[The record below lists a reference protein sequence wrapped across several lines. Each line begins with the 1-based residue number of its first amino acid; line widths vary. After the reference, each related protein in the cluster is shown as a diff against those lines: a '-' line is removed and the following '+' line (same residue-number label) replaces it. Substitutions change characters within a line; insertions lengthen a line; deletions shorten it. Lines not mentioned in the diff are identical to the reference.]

1 MSPVTGAARAPDR
14 VYPCDASPFSDDS
27 RSPHAVILDL
37 VDPLDRLRSAGKRVT
52 DPLETLSQRV
62 AERVV
67 DLVVQA
73 LDVNALVRRVD
84 LNAVLDQVD
93 VNKLLARLDVSAL
106 MDQVDVNDLLAR
118 VDVSA
123 LVDRV
128 DINEILARVD
138 VGRLLDSVD
147 VNDLA
152 ERIDLD
158 QLIEQTNL
166 GAVIAKSSAGVTTEA
181 LDAARSGAVGLDRFI
196 DRWVGRALWRK
207 HPRPVAPR
215 ALLNGTAVDAEASP

>member
-1 MSPVTGAARAPDR
+1 MTRQSSEPAPG
-14 VYPCDASPFSDDS
+14 PGEFTAASPLPDDS
-27 RSPHAVILDL
+27 LTSHAVILGP
-37 VDPLDRLRSAGKRVT
+37 VEPLDRLRSAGKRVT

-73 LDVNALVRRVD
+73 LDVNALMRRVD

-93 VNKLLARLDVSAL
+93 INKLLGRLDVSAL
-106 MDQVDVNDLLAR
+106 MDQVDLNELLAR

-128 DINEILARVD
+128 DVNEILARVD
-138 VGRLLDSVD
+138 VERLLDRVD
-147 VNDLA
+147 VNDVVDRL
-152 ERIDLD
+152 DLD
-158 QLIEQTNL
+158 QIIEDTNL
-166 GAVIAKSSAGVTTEA
+166 GAVIAKSSAGVMDEA

-196 DRWVGRALWRK
+196 DRWIGRALWRK
-207 HPRPVAPR
+207 HPRPVAPQ
-215 ALLNGTAVDAEASP
+215 ALLNGAVTNGEVSS

>member
-1 MSPVTGAARAPDR
+1 
-14 VYPCDASPFSDDS
+14 
-27 RSPHAVILDL
+27 

-73 LDVNALVRRVD
+73 LDVNALMRRVD

-93 VNKLLARLDVSAL
+93 INKLLARLDVPAL
-106 MDQVDVNDLLAR
+106 IDQVDMNEVLAR

-138 VGRLLDSVD
+138 VGRLLDRID

-158 QLIEQTNL
+158 QLVEQTNL

-196 DRWVGRALWRK
+196 DHWIGRALWRK
-207 HPRPVAPR
+207 HPRPLAPQ
-215 ALLNGTAVDAEASP
+215 ALLNGAAADAEVSP

>member
-1 MSPVTGAARAPDR
+1 M
-14 VYPCDASPFSDDS
+14 
-27 RSPHAVILDL
+27 
-37 VDPLDRLRSAGKRVT
+37 DPLDRLRSAGKRVT
-52 DPLETLSQRV
+52 DPLETMSQRV

-73 LDVNALVRRVD
+73 LDVNALMRRVD

-93 VNKLLARLDVSAL
+93 INKLLARLDVPAL
-106 MDQVDVNDLLAR
+106 IDQVDMNEVLAR

-128 DINEILARVD
+128 DMNEVLAQVD
-138 VGRLLDSVD
+138 VGQLLDRID
-147 VNDLA
+147 VNELA
-152 ERIDLD
+152 GRIDFD
-158 QLIEQTNL
+158 ELIEQTNL

-215 ALLNGTAVDAEASP
+215 ALLNGQVVAGSGVDPEVSP

>member
-1 MSPVTGAARAPDR
+1 LP
-14 VYPCDASPFSDDS
+14 DDS
-27 RSPHAVILDL
+27 RTSPTVILGP
-37 VDPLDRLRSAGKRVT
+37 VDPIDRLRKRVT

-84 LNAVLDQVD
+84 LNEVLDQVD
-93 VNKLLARLDVSAL
+93 INKILAK
-106 MDQVDVNDLLAR
+106 

-128 DINEILARVD
+128 DINEILQHVDVSSLLDRVD
-138 VGRLLDSVD
+138 LNELVS
-147 VNDLA
+147 
-152 ERIDLD
+152 RIDMD

-166 GAVIAKSSAGVTTEA
+166 GAVIARSSAGVTTEA
-181 LDAARSGAVGLDRFI
+181 LDAARSGAVGLDRLI
-196 DRWVGRALWRK
+196 DHWVGLVLWRK
-207 HPRPVAPR
+207 HPRPAAPQ
-215 ALLNGTAVDAEASP
+215 ALRNGAAPDAEASP

>member
-1 MSPVTGAARAPDR
+1 M
-14 VYPCDASPFSDDS
+14 
-27 RSPHAVILDL
+27 
-37 VDPLDRLRSAGKRVT
+37 T
-52 DPLETLSQRV
+52 DPLESLSQRV

-84 LNAVLDQVD
+84 LNTVLDQVD
-93 VNKLLARLDVSAL
+93 LNKLLAK
-106 MDQVDVNDLLAR
+106 

-128 DINEILARVD
+128 DVNEILQRVD
-138 VGRLLDSVD
+138 VGALLDRVD
-147 VNDLA
+147 LNDLA
-152 ERIDLD
+152 GRLDMD

-166 GAVIAKSSAGVTTEA
+166 GAVIARSSAGVTTEA

-196 DRWVGRALWRK
+196 DRWVGRVFWRK
-207 HPRPVAPR
+207 HPRPLAPQ
-215 ALLNGTAVDAEASP
+215 ALLNGAAVEAEASP

>member
-1 MSPVTGAARAPDR
+1 
-14 VYPCDASPFSDDS
+14 
-27 RSPHAVILDL
+27 

-52 DPLETLSQRV
+52 DPLESLSQRV

-84 LNAVLDQVD
+84 LNTVLDQVD
-93 VNKLLARLDVSAL
+93 LNKLLAKVDVSAL
-106 MDQVDVNDLLAR
+106 VERVDLNEILAQ

-128 DINEILARVD
+128 DVNEILQRVD
-138 VGRLLDSVD
+138 VGALLDRVD
-147 VNDLA
+147 LNDLA
-152 ERIDLD
+152 GRLDMD

-166 GAVIAKSSAGVTTEA
+166 GAVIARSSAGVTTEA

-196 DRWVGRALWRK
+196 DRWVGRVFWRK

-215 ALLNGTAVDAEASP
+215 AVLNGAAVEAEASP

>member
-1 MSPVTGAARAPDR
+1 
-14 VYPCDASPFSDDS
+14 
-27 RSPHAVILDL
+27 

-73 LDVNALVRRVD
+73 LDVNALVGRVD

-106 MDQVDVNDLLAR
+106 MDQVDMNELLAR

-152 ERIDLD
+152 DRIDLD

-196 DRWVGRALWRK
+196 DRWIGRALWRK
-207 HPRPVAPR
+207 HPRPLAPQ
-215 ALLNGTAVDAEASP
+215 ALLNGAAIDAGASP

>member
-1 MSPVTGAARAPDR
+1 
-14 VYPCDASPFSDDS
+14 
-27 RSPHAVILDL
+27 

-52 DPLETLSQRV
+52 DPLDTLSQRV

-73 LDVNALVRRVD
+73 LDVNALMRRVD
-84 LNAVLDQVD
+84 LNALLEQVD
-93 VNKLLARLDVSAL
+93 LNKLLSRVDVPAL
-106 MDQVDVNDLLAR
+106 MDQVDLNELLAR

-128 DINEILARVD
+128 DVNEILARVD
-138 VGRLLDSVD
+138 VDRLLDRVD
-147 VNDLA
+147 INDIA
-152 ERIDLD
+152 DRVDLD
-158 QLIEQTNL
+158 QLVEQTNL
-166 GAVIAKSSAGVTTEA
+166 GAVIAKSSAGVMDEA

-207 HPRPVAPR
+207 HPRPAAPQ
-215 ALLNGTAVDAEASP
+215 ALLNGAVLDGTGPGPEASS

>member
-1 MSPVTGAARAPDR
+1 
-14 VYPCDASPFSDDS
+14 
-27 RSPHAVILDL
+27 

-73 LDVNALVRRVD
+73 LDVNALVGRVD

-106 MDQVDVNDLLAR
+106 MDQVDMNELLAR

-138 VGRLLDSVD
+138 VGRLIDSVD

-152 ERIDLD
+152 DRIDLD
-158 QLIEQTNL
+158 QLVEQTNL

-196 DRWVGRALWRK
+196 DRWIGRALWRK
-207 HPRPVAPR
+207 HPRPLAPQ
-215 ALLNGTAVDAEASP
+215 ALLNGAAIDAEASP